1 VSVLHLLT
9 PTTNATYISIS
20 NPTDAE
26 ECFGQIIN
34 TLRNVPGL
42 PSPSASTSSATVEAA
57 GATETK
63 KFVEQY
69 LMGQMRRELSFSFFL
84 DPAY

>member
-1 VSVLHLLT
+1 MYVI
-9 PTTNATYISIS
+9 Y
-20 NPTDAE
+20 PTDAE
-26 ECFGQIIN
+26 ECFGQIIH

-42 PSPSASTSSATVEAA
+42 PNSPTSSSSPTVESAA

-69 LMGQMRRELSFSFFL
+69 LMGQMRRELSFL
-84 DPAY
+84 VQINMLY